1 MCVPKP
7 DSASSTLSPVTAFAH
22 SHTLTAFFFLS
33 AVEERGQ
40 KKCRRKSKQ
49 TTLRGS
55 RRNEGNKPGATGSS
69 LNIARHRNST
79 FAAVIEQQTRLAH
92 SLRKRTRPR
101 KRPYSSILTHTPSH
115 CWQQIPFLSTFTSQV
130 LIVPRVPVTPS
141 QSRKMSKEDFTLMLG
156 ML

>member
-1 MCVPKP
+1 MCAKARQCFL
-7 DSASSTLSPVTAFAH
+7 DTQSCH
-22 SHTLTAFFFLS
+22 SICTLTHPFCPQW
-33 AVEERGQ
+33 EREGQ

-55 RRNEGNKPGATGSS
+55 PRNEGNKPGATGSS

-79 FAAVIEQQTRLAH
+79 FAAVIEQQTRLAY

-101 KRPYSSILTHTPSH
+101 KRPYSSILTHTPSL

-141 QSRKMSKEDFTLMLG
+141 QSRKMSKEDFLLMRG